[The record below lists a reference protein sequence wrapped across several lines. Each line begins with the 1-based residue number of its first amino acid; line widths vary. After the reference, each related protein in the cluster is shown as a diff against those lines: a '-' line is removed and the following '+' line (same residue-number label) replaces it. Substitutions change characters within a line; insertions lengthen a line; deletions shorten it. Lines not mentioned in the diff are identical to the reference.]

1 MKKTTFAPWA
11 GALLCGAAAM
21 SSATTFTAGDASE
34 LATAFGSAAAG
45 DTVTLTADVDMTGWT
60 PVTGF
65 SGTFDGA
72 GHRLTGV
79 EASIFGTLS
88 ADIAIQNLVIDGANV
103 TYAAVP
109 AGILIDSVNASSV
122 VVSNVTY
129 TGCTLKNTKNAG
141 NVGFAIGSMT
151 VTGSGLVQDCRI
163 DDACEYKIGVA
174 LHGGFVGLATAS
186 GADAT
191 ITFNHCVMEAAV
203 SSASSYGMYFGGI
216 VGSAVA
222 TGASGSELA
231 YIRFIG
237 CTNLSSAAL
246 SGTNCGFGGIA
257 NQTSAKDSGH
267 MGVVTVEKCANFG
280 DFSWGSGA
288 TTAVFVGGLIGAHSN
303 GALTMSDCINTG
315 NIASTG
321 ASDTRVGVGGMVGM
335 LQSPVKVTVSL
346 TGCANTGDITGYY
359 AGGLVGTL
367 SHNANYASTKT
378 YIHSCINTGTV
389 TPRCLGHVPA
399 DAIGYLSSG
408 VSYPLIHI
416 EGGAYPTETLIG
428 NYAEGALITDFG
440 TAENSIFSV
449 SEGLVDGSDLSML
462 NAFND
467 NCDLWK
473 QGHSYPILKIMPD
486 EAAPVTYTVQF
497 VDWDGTVL
505 KSVLIGEGGQAFA
518 PENPERDGYT
528 FIGWSQSEVVDVQ
541 ANTTVTAQYQ
551 QGVLEYV
558 VRFYSDSTGG
568 EVISSQTI
576 THGFAAEAPTPPT
589 LSGYVF
595 SGWSTDFSSITQDLD
610 VYPVFVSATQTI
622 ADAAD
627 FQQKINAEALPGVT
641 FVLSQD
647 ITLGS
652 DWTSVDFDADLDGAG
667 HTIYYSGT
675 VPMFNDL
682 HGTVSNFTVDGG
694 QNAITLGNSK
704 NYGMVAMDVRGGT
717 VANVTIQNV
726 QISTGSSAY
735 VGLVASQVSNGG
747 SILGCTTAESA
758 TLRQTT
764 SAGAGGIVGRIYR
777 SELFTPMDG
786 EGTVLKGETLA
797 TIADCTNNAAII
809 TYKTG
814 NSKIGGIVGT
824 CDVFNSTYAFNM
836 YILRC
841 VNNADITA
849 TVSTGTSGM
858 YIGGILGQRSTN
870 NSGKGGVLYMTDCA
884 NNGDIPAPGTA
895 GFRMG
900 GLAGSFYRGCATVFN
915 RCVNRGNVG
924 SATVCAEPETPLAAA
939 NGCSGGLF
947 GYFES
952 VYNQNPVFAYNCANY
967 GDIYGSSDAGGFCG
981 GADMNTGHG
990 DTKIMFYNCAN
1001 YGAQATASGDD
1012 GFTGEAFSRLR
1023 TKVATAD
1030 SRKYGCMN
1038 CFFMTT
1044 NFYTTTTESVVV
1056 MESIYTAED
1065 EGYNPSAARRALNAY
1080 IDANSEKV
1088 DATSGLTANDKL
1100 WIAAYPDSGYSTWEV
1115 GRIGPELLPFWDGY
1129 SPETLI
1135 LFR

>member
-1 MKKTTFAPWA
+1 MTIHTHHSMVLAGCLFAIGARAATYTVNTVGDLTTAVASA
-11 GALLCGAAAM
+11 GAGDVVALDADIDM
-21 SSATTFTAGDASE
+21 SAW
-34 LATAFGSAAAG
+34 ATAANFAG
-45 DTVTLTADVDMTGWT
+45 TL
-60 PVTGF
+60 
-65 SGTFDGA
+65 DGQ
-72 GHRLTGV
+72 GHKLTGLTT
-79 EASIFGTLS
+79 SLFGNVTS
-88 ADIAIQNLVIDGANV
+88 DIAIQNLVVDGANV

-109 AGILIDSVNASSV
+109 AGILVDSVNASSV

-163 DDACEYKIGVA
+163 DDTCEYQIGVA
-174 LHGGFVGLATAS
+174 LHGGFVGAATAS
-186 GADAT
+186 GAGAT
-191 ITFNHCVMEAAV
+191 ITFNHCVMEAVV
-203 SSASSYGMYFGGI
+203 SRGNSYGMYYGGI

-222 TGASGSELA
+222 SGASGSELA

-288 TTAVFVGGLIGAHSN
+288 TTAVYTGGLIGAHSN
-303 GALTMSDCINTG
+303 GQLTMSDCINTG

-321 ASDTRVGVGGMVGM
+321 DERVGVGGMVGM
-335 LQSPVKVTVSL
+335 LQAPIKVTVSL

-367 SHNANYASTKT
+367 SHNSSYAGTKT
-378 YIHSCINTGTV
+378 YIHSCINTGAV
-389 TPRCLGHVPA
+389 TPRCLGQVPA

-408 VSYPLIHI
+408 VSYPLVHI

-428 NYAEGALITDFG
+428 NYAEGALVTDSS
-440 TAENSIFSV
+440 TASNSVFAV

-497 VDWDGTVL
+497 VDWDGSVL
-505 KSVLIGEGGQAFA
+505 KSVLVGEGGQAFA

-528 FIGWSQSEVVDVQ
+528 FVGWSQSEVVNVQ
-541 ANTTVTAQYQ
+541 ADTTVTAQYQ
-551 QGVLEYV
+551 QGLLQYA
-558 VRFYSDSTGG
+558 VRFYSDSIGG
-568 EVISSQTI
+568 EVISSQTV

-589 LSGYVF
+589 LSGFVF
-595 SGWSTDFSSITQDLD
+595 SGWSADFSNITQDLD
-610 VYPVFVSATQTI
+610 VYPVFVSAIQTI

-627 FQQKINAEALPGVT
+627 FQQKINAEELPGVT

-652 DWTSVDFDADLDGAG
+652 DWTSVDFYANLDGAG

-675 VPMFNDL
+675 VPMFNEL
-682 HGTVSNFTVDGG
+682 YGTASNFTVDGG
-694 QNAITLGNSK
+694 LNAITLGNSK
-704 NYGMVAMDVRGGT
+704 NYGMVAMDVCGGT
-717 VANVTIQNV
+717 VANVTIQNIQV
-726 QISTGSSAY
+726 SSGDSSY
-735 VGLVASQVSNGG
+735 IGLVASQVSNGG
-747 SILGCTTAESA
+747 SIVGCTTAESA
-758 TLRQTT
+758 TLRQKK
-764 SAGAGGIVGRIYR
+764 SNGAGGIVGRIYR

-786 EGTVLKGETLA
+786 EGAVLKGETLA
-797 TIADCTNNAAII
+797 PIADCTNNAAII
-809 TYKTG
+809 TYS
-814 NSKIGGIVGT
+814 NAAAKIGGIVGT

-849 TVSTGTSGM
+849 TVGTGTSGM
-858 YIGGILGQRSTN
+858 YIGGILGQRSAN

-1001 YGAQATASGDD
+1001 YGAQATASGDA

-1023 TKVATAD
+1023 TKVGTSD
-1030 SRKYGCMN
+1030 GRKYGCMN

-1065 EGYNPSAARRALNAY
+1065 EGYKSRSTRKALNGY
-1080 IDANSEKV
+1080 IDANLEKV
-1088 DATSGLTANDKL
+1088 DATSGLTADDKL
-1100 WIAAYPDSGYSTWEV
+1100 WIAAYPDAGYSSWQL

-1129 SPETLI
+1129 RPES
-1135 LFR
+1135 LFMLK